1 MTIPEIIAEN
11 EDFVAVSKP
20 SGMLTIPDRFDP
32 HLPSLQQWLSARY
45 PRVFVVH
52 RIDRDTSGMVLFAK
66 TAPAHQYLSGLFE
79 NREVD
84 KEYLG
89 LVHGAPAEDNGTLD
103 GPIGEHPGIK
113 GKMAVMRK
121 GKPAITHYTV
131 LERFGKYSWLSFR
144 IETGRTHQI
153 RVHMANAGHPL
164 VADPLYG
171 DGQPLF
177 LSAIKHR
184 FKLSKDAE
192 TERPLLA
199 RLALHAHILRF
210 TGMKG
215 EQVTLEAPLP
225 KDLQAT
231 LRQLGKWVKSR

>member
-1 MTIPEIIAEN
+1 MTTPEIIAED
-11 EDFVAVSKP
+11 EDFIAVSKP

-32 HLPSLQQWLSARY
+32 SLPSLQQWLSARY
-45 PRVFVVH
+45 QKVFIVH
-52 RIDRDTSGMVLFAK
+52 RIDRDTSGLVIFAK
-66 TAPAHQYLSGLFE
+66 TAAAHQYLSARFE
-79 NREVD
+79 NRDVD

-89 LVHGAPAEDNGTLD
+89 LVHGSPVEDDGTQE
-103 GPIGEHPGIK
+103 GPIGEHPAIK
-113 GKMAVMRK
+113 GKMAVTRK
-121 GKPAITHYTV
+121 GKPAITHYRV
-131 LERFGKYSWLSFR
+131 LDRFGKYSWLSFR

-171 DGQPLF
+171 DGQPLL

-192 TERPLLA
+192 AERPLLA
-199 RLALHAHILRF
+199 RLALHAFALRF
-210 TGMKG
+210 TGMNG
-215 EQVTLEAPLP
+215 EQVNLEAPLP

-231 LRQLGKWVKSR
+231 LKQLEKWVKHH